1 MILFKYNIY
10 SNINNNMNTEEK
22 FAKRLKLNKI
32 ARDSYLKRKNEGR
45 LTTLIPIEQQ
55 KPRGRPFKLDKKHMK
70 PVS

>member
-32 ARDSYLKRKNEGR
+32 ARDSYLKRKNEDR

-55 KPRGRPFKLDKKHMK
+55 KPRGRPFK
-70 PVS
+70 